1 MAEKVLIIG
10 AGAAGIQAALS
21 EAAVGNKVYVAEHF
35 PSFGGERI
43 PQDKI
48 ITDGDAFTSPD
59 LAAFK
64 SSNNIEFLRNADIQK
79 LVSDNGQYKA
89 QIHCRT
95 PRVDPEKCDEC
106 GKCITVCPI
115 HMYDDY
121 NEGLEWRTA
130 VDIFD

>member
-1 MAEKVLIIG
+1 MAEKKVLVLG

-21 EAAVGNKVYVAEHF
+21 EAAAGSKVYVAEHF

-48 ITDGDAFTSPD
+48 VTDGDAFTAPD

-64 SSNNIEFLRNADIQK
+64 SNDNIEFLRNADVQA
-79 LVSDNGQYKA
+79 LVGENGQYKA
-89 QIHCRT
+89 KILCRT

-115 HMYDDY
+115 HMHDDY
-121 NEGLEWRTA
+121 NEGLE
-130 VDIFD
+130 